1 MGTLIAFA
9 SALGLST
16 AAGLNAYLPLL
27 TIGIFA
33 RMGWIQLA
41 EPLDLIAHP
50 LVLLIIAA
58 LAVLDFVGDKVP
70 TVDSALHAA
79 GMIISPI
86 AGAIVA
92 LAAQGDLAQI
102 NPVLLAGAGIVAA
115 GSMQFTRSAIRPV
128 ITAATGGT
136 GNPVISLAEDGAA
149 FVISVLAILVPVLA
163 IILIAV
169 LAFVLFRSFRGAWN
183 TWRERRNRANVYSN
197 GNGKH

>member
-1 MGTLIAFA
+1 
-9 SALGLST
+9 
-16 AAGLNAYLPLL
+16 
-27 TIGIFA
+27 
-33 RMGWIQLA
+33 
-41 EPLDLIAHP
+41 
-50 LVLLIIAA
+50 
-58 LAVLDFVGDKVP
+58 VP

-169 LAFVLFRSFRGAWN
+169 LAFVLFRSFRAPGIPGANGATARMCIATATGN
-183 TWRERRNRANVYSN
+183 TKRVPVPQPVPGRP
-197 GNGKH
+197 